1 MNKLQSIRNR
11 NILIVILA
19 VFGGM
24 LLGYIIFGGN
34 NSSQDEEHLHSTDQS
49 TTKIWTCSM
58 HPQIM
63 QPEPGDCPICGMD
76 LIPADVSSGEVSTEA
91 IELSETALALADIQ
105 TTVVGEISDGK
116 GELVL
121 SGKIMENEEATSVQ
135 VAYFAGRI
143 ERLNVN
149 FTGEEIRKGAQLA
162 TIYSPELVSAQQEL
176 LTAKKLQG
184 TQPKLYEAVR
194 NKLKLWKLTENQI
207 TAIETSGRVRE
218 NFPVYSTVSGI
229 VSEKLVAEGDYVK
242 QGQPLFKVSNL
253 STVWAV
259 FDAYENQ
266 ISLIKEGQE
275 VNITSTAHQNKVFK
289 GTITFISPVLNN
301 KTRTINIRVSLP
313 NKEQLFKPGMFVK
326 GKIGNVVSSVKSEFY
341 IPYSA
346 VLWTGERSIVYV
358 KAEGV
363 KPAFELRE
371 VELGPKTG
379 ELISVVSGLEIGE
392 EIVTQG
398 TFTVDAAAQ
407 LQGKKSMMNRSGG
420 RTSTGHE
427 GHGSTGNNDV
437 KSTSSIVDNSTTP
450 GTTKVSA
457 ISDQFAEIVKEY
469 TALKDALVKD
479 NAEEARKA
487 ANGFLGKLKRFD
499 HSTLKGADKHEQWV
513 TWEASA
519 RKSAGTI
526 AESSSIDKQREQ
538 FKNLSETI
546 ITGVKT
552 FGNSGRI
559 YKMYCPMADNN
570 KGAYWLSF
578 EEEVLNPY
586 FGSRM
591 LRCGKVAE
599 TLL

>member
-1 MNKLQSIRNR
+1 MNNLQSNRNR
-11 NILIVILA
+11 NILLVILA
-19 VFGGM
+19 VLGGL
-24 LLGYIIFGGN
+24 LLGYVVFGGN
-34 NSSQDEEHLHSTDQS
+34 NSSQDEEHLHSTEQA
-49 TTKIWTCSM
+49 TAKMWTCSM

-76 LIPADVSSGEVSTEA
+76 LIPAEVSSGEVSAEA
-91 IELSETALALADIQ
+91 FELSETALALADIQ
-105 TTVVGEISDGK
+105 TTVVGEEPDDK

-149 FTGEEIRKGAQLA
+149 FTGEEIRKGSQLA

-184 TQPKLYEAVR
+184 TQPELYKAVR

-207 TAIETSGRVRE
+207 TAIETSGKVRE

-229 VSEKLVAEGDYVK
+229 VAEKLVSEGDYVK

-266 ISLIKEGQE
+266 ISLIKEGQD
-275 VNITSTAHQNKVFK
+275 VNITSTAHPNKVFK
-289 GTITFISPVLNN
+289 GPITFISPVLNTQ
-301 KTRTINIRVSLP
+301 TRTINVRVTLP

-326 GKIGNVVSSVKSEFY
+326 GKIENVISSVGSDLY

-358 KAEGV
+358 KAQSS
-363 KPAFELRE
+363 KPVFELRE
-371 VELGPKTG
+371 VELGPRAG
-379 ELISVVSGLEIGE
+379 ELISVISGLENGD

-407 LQGKKSMMNRSGG
+407 LQGKKSMMNSSGG
-420 RTSTGHE
+420 PTSTGHE
-427 GHGSTGNNDV
+427 GHGSTGDNDFRPGSSSADA
-437 KSTSSIVDNSTTP
+437 STLPV
-450 GTTKVSA
+450 TTKVNA
-457 ISDQFAEIVKEY
+457 ASDQFAHIVSEY
-469 TALKDALVKD
+469 IALKDALVRD
-479 NAEEARKA
+479 NAEEARSA
-487 ANGFLGKLKRFD
+487 ADGFLGKLKRFD
-499 HSTLKGADKHEQWV
+499 HSTLKGAEKHDQWV
-513 TWEASA
+513 SWEASA
-519 RKSAGTI
+519 RNSAETI
-526 AESSSIDKQREQ
+526 AGISDIQKQREQ
-538 FKNLSETI
+538 FIKLSETI

-559 YKMYCPMADNN
+559 YKMYCPMADDNN
-570 KGAYWLSF
+570 GAYWLSF

-586 FGSRM
+586 FGSSM
-591 LRCGKVAE
+591 LTCGKITE
-599 TLL
+599 TL